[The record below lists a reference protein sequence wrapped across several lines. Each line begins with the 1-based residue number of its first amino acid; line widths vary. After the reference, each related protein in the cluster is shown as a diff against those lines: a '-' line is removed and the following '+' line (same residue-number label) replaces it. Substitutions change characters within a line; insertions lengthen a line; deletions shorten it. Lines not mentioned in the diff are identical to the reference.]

1 MPARNSQRD
10 TAKAEY
16 IKRRRAGE
24 KINLK
29 EFADRVGVPY
39 GTVRNWKRID
49 QWDESLE
56 RKRGGQPET
65 ETARERKMPRATTAA
80 RRGKIRTQKKTAHIV
95 PSFLISCPMKKRNGL
110 TICRPGQ
117 KKTLCLSCESC
128 GIDRKRF

>member
-56 RKRGGQPET
+56 RKRGGQPGNRNSKGKKN
-65 ETARERKMPRATTAA
+65 AKGNHGGAPRENKNAEKDGAYSAVFFDKLSDEEKEWLFMP
-80 RRGKIRTQKKTAHIV
+80 Q
-95 PSFLISCPMKKRNGL
+95 
-110 TICRPGQ
+110 
-117 KKTLCLSCESC
+117 
-128 GIDRKRF
+128 

>member
-56 RKRGGQPET
+56 RKRGGDLARSQSGTSAAALDRRKVLAAHTGLVCQLAQPQAFACGHDFNVFFEL
-65 ETARERKMPRATTAA
+65 
-80 RRGKIRTQKKTAHIV
+80 HFV
-95 PSFLISCPMKKRNGL
+95 HFLSF
-110 TICRPGQ
+110 T
-117 KKTLCLSCESC
+117 
-128 GIDRKRF
+128 

>member
-29 EFADRVGVPY
+29 ELADWVGVPY

-56 RKRGGQPET
+56 RKRGGQPGNRNSKGKKN
-65 ETARERKMPRATTAA
+65 AKGNHGGAPRENKNAEKDGAYSA
-80 RRGKIRTQKKTAHIV
+80 VFFDKLSDEEKKW
-95 PSFLISCPMKKRNGL
+95 LE
-110 TICRPGQ
+110 
-117 KKTLCLSCESC
+117 LS
-128 GIDRKRF
+128 